1 MGVVRLWNPNKT
13 ILGPFARE
21 GLLHPERLQAYSA
34 IFLDQNRATLVSQA
48 LSRRR
53 TAVEENVQRRE
64 GLEVLRAEGVEVA
77 VAVPVIAENEILG
90 VLLLGS
96 RSPRKLD
103 ANLVRLIETI
113 GNQLGLAVQKI
124 RFQQETQHNLE
135 RVKGLYEINRATTS
149 TLELNSVLD
158 LLLEKI
164 VSIHPRSAA
173 GIRLFNKQRGVL
185 EPAACRNLDEA
196 NWKSLGKSPPGHLSG
211 LVFNTMEPVVVS
223 NMPEDPRA
231 AHLQLFRQEGLISFL
246 GIPLIAKGEKIGV
259 LMLYTRVRHDFT
271 DEEITYVSALAD
283 QAAIA
288 IQNSQLYEEARKL
301 SRGLLAS
308 RSQIRTLMSGIVK
321 AKDEEARRIARE
333 LHDESG
339 QLLAAV
345 HISLGEMAKNLP
357 AEFGHQIRQ
366 TKELLK
372 QVENRLRDLSHELH
386 PSVLDDLGLVPG
398 LEFLAQRLSR
408 REGIEITT
416 SASLRRR
423 LSQLHEVTLYR
434 VVQEA
439 LNNVA
444 RHSQASSARV
454 LLRHRNGSIHC
465 SIEDD
470 GAGFDVEPVM
480 ERTAV
485 EGLGLLGMRER
496 VAALGGVV
504 EIRSGRGKGTKITIT
519 LPGEG

>member
-1 MGVVRLWNPNKT
+1 M
-13 ILGPFARE
+13 
-21 GLLHPERLQAYSA
+21 
-34 IFLDQNRATLVSQA
+34 
-48 LSRRR
+48 
-53 TAVEENVQRRE
+53 
-64 GLEVLRAEGVEVA
+64 LED
-77 VAVPVIAENEILG
+77 P
-90 VLLLGS
+90 
-96 RSPRKLD
+96 
-103 ANLVRLIETI
+103 
-113 GNQLGLAVQKI
+113 
-124 RFQQETQHNLE
+124 
-135 RVKGLYEINRATTS
+135 TTS
-149 TLELNSVLD
+149 
-158 LLLEKI
+158 
-164 VSIHPRSAA
+164 
-173 GIRLFNKQRGVL
+173 G
-185 EPAACRNLDEA
+185 
-196 NWKSLGKSPPGHLSG
+196 
-211 LVFNTMEPVVVS
+211 
-223 NMPEDPRA
+223 
-231 AHLQLFRQEGLISFL
+231 LQLFRKEGLVSYL
-246 GIPLIAKGEKIGV
+246 GTPLIANGERIGV
-259 LMLYTRVRHDFT
+259 LSLYTREQHDFT
-271 DEEITYVSALAD
+271 ADEIAYVSTLAD
-283 QAAIA
+283 QAAIG
-288 IQNSQLYEEARKL
+288 IQNSQLYEESRNL
-301 SRGLLAS
+301 SRDLLAS

-345 HISLGEMAKNLP
+345 HISLGEMAKSLP

-416 SASLRRR
+416 SASFRRR
-423 LSQLHEVTLYR
+423 LSQLHEITLYR

-444 RHSQASSARV
+444 RHSRASSARV
-454 LLRHRNGSIHC
+454 FLRHRNGSIQC
-465 SIEDD
+465 FIEDD

-496 VAALGGVV
+496 VAALGGAF
-504 EIRSGRGKGTKITIT
+504 EIQSSRGKGTKIIVT

>member
-1 MGVVRLWNPNKT
+1 
-13 ILGPFARE
+13 
-21 GLLHPERLQAYSA
+21 
-34 IFLDQNRATLVSQA
+34 
-48 LSRRR
+48 
-53 TAVEENVQRRE
+53 
-64 GLEVLRAEGVEVA
+64 
-77 VAVPVIAENEILG
+77 
-90 VLLLGS
+90 
-96 RSPRKLD
+96 
-103 ANLVRLIETI
+103 
-113 GNQLGLAVQKI
+113 LGL
-124 RFQQETQHNLE
+124 
-135 RVKGLYEINRATTS
+135 
-149 TLELNSVLD
+149 
-158 LLLEKI
+158 
-164 VSIHPRSAA
+164 P
-173 GIRLFNKQRGVL
+173 
-185 EPAACRNLDEA
+185 
-196 NWKSLGKSPPGHLSG
+196 
-211 LVFNTMEPVVVS
+211 LV
-223 NMPEDPRA
+223 
-231 AHLQLFRQEGLISFL
+231 
-246 GIPLIAKGEKIGV
+246 AKGEKIGV
-259 LMLYTRVRHDFT
+259 LTLYTRVRHDFT
-271 DEEITYVSALAD
+271 DAEISYVSTLAD

-288 IQNSQLYEEARKL
+288 IQNSQLYEESRKL
-301 SRGLLAS
+301 SRDLLAS

-321 AKDEEARRIARE
+321 AKDQEARRIARE

-345 HISLGEMAKNLP
+345 HISLGEMAKSLP
-357 AEFGHQIRQ
+357 VQFGHQIRQ

-423 LSQLHEVTLYR
+423 LSQLHEITLYR

-444 RHSQASSARV
+444 RHSRASNAKV
-454 LLRHRNGSIHC
+454 HLRHRNGSIQC

-470 GAGFDVEPVM
+470 GEGFDVQPVM

-496 VAALGGVV
+496 VAALGGAF
-504 EIRSGRGKGTKITIT
+504 EIQSNRGKGTRIIVT